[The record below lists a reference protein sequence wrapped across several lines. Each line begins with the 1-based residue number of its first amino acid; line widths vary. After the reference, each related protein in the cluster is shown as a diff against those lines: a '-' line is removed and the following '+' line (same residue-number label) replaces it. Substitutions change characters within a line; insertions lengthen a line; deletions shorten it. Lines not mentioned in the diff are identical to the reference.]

1 MCSALPPCL
10 TLGPLHSQELSAS
23 SPQILE
29 TVTMAENM
37 KPLKG
42 FKQGSDAIGPR
53 KGFSCYCEG
62 WAGKEEPVS
71 DTTEALVNAENGN

>member
-1 MCSALPPCL
+1 
-10 TLGPLHSQELSAS
+10 
-23 SPQILE
+23 
-29 TVTMAENM
+29 MAENM

-71 DTTEALVNAENGN
+71 DTTEALVNAENGNWGDGGGNREEETNLKYLKKSKIT